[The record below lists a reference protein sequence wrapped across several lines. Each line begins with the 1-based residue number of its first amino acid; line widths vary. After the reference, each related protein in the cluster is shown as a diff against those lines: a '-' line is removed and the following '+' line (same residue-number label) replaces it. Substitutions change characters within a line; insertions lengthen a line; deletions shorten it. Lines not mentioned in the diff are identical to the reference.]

1 MNEQLTGSGTRVQ
14 SGSPDRAPAGP
25 GRARIHGRFE
35 GGFGWQAHPDE
46 WMERSSTAFAEGGRV
61 WLIDPLRA
69 GGLHEELQALGTVA
83 GVVVSYVGHERD
95 ADWFA
100 TYYGVPVYVPRHL
113 PLRPLGLKSRVEQV
127 EARVPDSPL
136 QLVPSR
142 GRRLLGWFRDTAVW
156 WPQHRALAIG
166 DTLGNATYFLLPGE
180 RLAVHPVRR
189 LQPPTEL
196 LTLLPQR
203 IYVGHGTSV
212 TEGAQEALAA
222 AVRTSRSKMWAAW
235 RHTLVVNW
243 RTLRGQR

>member
-1 MNEQLTGSGTRVQ
+1 VAGLSGPPDGAP
-14 SGSPDRAPAGP
+14 SGG

-35 GGFGWQAHPDE
+35 GGFGWSAHPGE
-46 WMERSSTAFAEGGRV
+46 LLERSSTAFADGGRV

-69 GGLHEELQALGTVA
+69 GGLDAELQALGTVA

-142 GRRLLGWFRDTAVW
+142 GRRLLGWFRDTAIW

-166 DTLGNATYFLLPGE
+166 DTLGSAAYYLLPGE
-180 RLAVHPVRR
+180 RLAVHPLRR
-189 LQPPTEL
+189 PQPPTEL

-203 IYVGHGTSV
+203 IYAGHGTSV
-212 TEGAQEALAA
+212 TEGAREALQE

-235 RHTLVVNW
+235 RHALVVNW